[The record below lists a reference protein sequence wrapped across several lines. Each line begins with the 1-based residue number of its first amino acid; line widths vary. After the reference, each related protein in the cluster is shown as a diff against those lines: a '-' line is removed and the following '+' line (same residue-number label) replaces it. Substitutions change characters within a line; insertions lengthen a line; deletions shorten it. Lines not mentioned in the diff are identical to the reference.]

1 MKMKSI
7 IRVLWKRSPAENF
20 AIAQARLTPRNDMP
34 ESRNDML
41 DPLMALSSF
50 PVIAGW
56 CLAKLPVTDI
66 MLLGDAR
73 TIESWQID
81 KILTDKNIC
90 IRNWTWTDGLDTDY
104 SGRIVIC
111 RAPYSPEHWDTIWK
125 ANKTAVHAVRVTTI
139 GELIA
144 PFLQVV
150 ALTKCFDYFVK
161 SIDDIIPWYLG
172 KNVKVGYADFFG
184 PLKEL
189 DAIFPLAGKTVIEFG
204 CLDGYQSLGLCH
216 LKARLTCLD
225 ARAENVIKTRAAL
238 NAVGFDAPIFV
249 DDFHNAHA
257 NKYGRFDLA
266 FAHGVYYHSV
276 APFVFLENLV
286 SLSDHIFLGG
296 YCATDDLPV
305 QGWEHIEYQR
315 RVYRAKHYTERQH
328 FTAGINK
335 HSWYFHKDD
344 LKRFFAERG
353 FEITTISDEPQN
365 DKAGNY
371 SRFLASRQQS

>member
-1 MKMKSI
+1 MNIKSI
-7 IRVLWKRSPAENF
+7 IQGLWKRSPAENL
-20 AIAQARLTPRNDMP
+20 AIVQARLIPRTDKADMA

-41 DPLMALSSF
+41 DPLMALISF

-66 MLLGDAR
+66 LLLGNAR

-81 KILTDKNIC
+81 KILTDKNIR
-90 IRNWTWTDGLDTDY
+90 IQNWTWTDSLDTGY

-111 RAPYSPEHWDTIWK
+111 CAPYSPEHWDIIWK
-125 ANKTAVHAVRVTTI
+125 ANKAAGHAVRVTTI

-150 ALTKCFDYFVK
+150 VLTKCLDYYIK
-161 SIDDIIPWYLG
+161 SIDEVIPLYLG
-172 KNVKVGYADFFG
+172 KSFFG

-189 DAIFPLAGKTVIEFG
+189 DAIFPLTGKNVIEFG
-204 CLDGYQSLGLCH
+204 CFDGYQTLGLCH
-216 LKARLTCLD
+216 LNAKLTCLD
-225 ARAENVIKTRAAL
+225 ARADNVIKTRAAL
-238 NAVGFDAPIFV
+238 NAVGFDAPIFM

-296 YCATDDLPV
+296 FCATDNLPLGEWQNLEYDGRLYRV
-305 QGWEHIEYQR
+305 KCYIES
-315 RVYRAKHYTERQH
+315 TS

-335 HSWYFHKDD
+335 HAWFFHKED

-353 FEITTISDEPQN
+353 FEITTISDEPSIIT
-365 DKAGNY
+365 AGNY
-371 SRFLASRQQS
+371 TRFLASKK

>member
-1 MKMKSI
+1 MKSI
-7 IRVLWKRSPAENF
+7 IQALWKRSPAENF

-139 GELIA
+139 GELLA

-172 KNVKVGYADFFG
+172 KSFFG

-276 APFVFLENLV
+276 APFVSAGSSDTSDPAPRVDLGTASSAWGRKVLRPIRLCQSTGTPGV
-286 SLSDHIFLGG
+286 SSVNSAIS
-296 YCATDDLPV
+296 T
-305 QGWEHIEYQR
+305 IEST
-315 RVYRAKHYTERQH
+315 AESTKRQM
-328 FTAGINK
+328 A
-335 HSWYFHKDD
+335 
-344 LKRFFAERG
+344 
-353 FEITTISDEPQN
+353 ISAV
-365 DKAGNY
+365 K
-371 SRFLASRQQS
+371 